1 MQCSDSLIGIR
12 LHPLNAKKYFSPLS
26 IRLVPVRHNGRNM
39 QFMLLIYHTEDAI
52 TEEERQACYVE
63 SIALTQELHAAG
75 KFISASPLQP
85 VATATTVRVREK
97 KRMLTDGPF
106 METRE
111 ILGGYFMI
119 DVANLDEA
127 LEVAARIPAAKFDS
141 IEVRPV
147 VPLAGLPQTH

>member
-1 MQCSDSLIGIR
+1 
-12 LHPLNAKKYFSPLS
+12 
-26 IRLVPVRHNGRNM
+26 M

-85 VATATTVRVREK
+85 VATATTVRVRDN

-119 DVANLDEA
+119 EAANLDEA
-127 LEVAARIPAAKFDS
+127 LDVAARIPAAKFGS
-141 IEVRPV
+141 VEVRPV
-147 VPLAGLPQTH
+147 VPLAGMPKIN